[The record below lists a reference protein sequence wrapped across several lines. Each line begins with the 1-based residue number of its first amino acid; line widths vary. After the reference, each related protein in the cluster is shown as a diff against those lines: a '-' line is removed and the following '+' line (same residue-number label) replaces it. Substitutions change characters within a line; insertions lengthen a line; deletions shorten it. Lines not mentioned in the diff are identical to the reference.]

1 MLGEDGG
8 RVRDGFADT
17 LVVTYAFVVTYP
29 LDAWAL
35 LGDASR
41 RAIIE
46 RLSLGPCTVTDLAHE
61 MPISRPAVSQHL
73 RVLKEAGLVG
83 DAQAGRHRVYSIDVQ
98 RLERYR
104 RQLDQFWA
112 GALGNLAGA
121 PLETEGRAG

>member
-1 MLGEDGG
+1 M
-8 RVRDGFADT
+8 
-17 LVVTYAFVVTYP
+17 VTYAHDPWT
-29 LDAWAL
+29 L

-46 RLSLGPCTVTDLAHE
+46 RLSAGPCTVTELAGV

-73 RVLKEAGLVG
+73 KVLKDAGIVG
-83 DAQAGRHRVYSIDVQ
+83 DAQTGRHRVYSIDMQ

-112 GALGNLAGA
+112 GALSNLAAA
-121 PLETEGRAG
+121 PQKQNGEAG

>member
-1 MLGEDGG
+1 M
-8 RVRDGFADT
+8 F
-17 LVVTYAFVVTYP
+17 VTAYQS
-29 LDAWAL
+29 DAWAL

-46 RLSLGPCTVTDLAHE
+46 RLSQSPCSVAELADD

-73 RVLKEAGLVG
+73 KLLREAGIVR
-83 DAQAGRHRVYSIDVQ
+83 DVPQGRQRIYSIDAA

-112 GALGNLAGA
+112 DALGNLTATSDEQEKGV
-121 PLETEGRAG
+121 G

>member
-1 MLGEDGG
+1 M
-8 RVRDGFADT
+8 A
-17 LVVTYAFVVTYP
+17 YQS
-29 LDAWAL
+29 DAWAL

-46 RLSLGPCTVTDLAHE
+46 RLSVGPCSVAALADD

-73 RVLKEAGLVG
+73 KVLREAGIVR
-83 DAQAGRHRVYSIDVQ
+83 DEQHGRNRVYSIDAA

-112 GALGNLAGA
+112 DALGNLAATTREQEREIG
-121 PLETEGRAG
+121 